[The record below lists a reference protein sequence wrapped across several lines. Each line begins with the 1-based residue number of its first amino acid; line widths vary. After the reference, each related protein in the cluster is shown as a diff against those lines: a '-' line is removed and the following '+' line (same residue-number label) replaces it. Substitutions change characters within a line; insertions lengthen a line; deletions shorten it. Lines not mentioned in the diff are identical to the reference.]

1 MSMFRQQQPTP
12 PGSTIQSSA
21 CRRSRSALCNVIL
34 SASIAVCAFT
44 FVNAGCQAPPVTE
57 DAQIASL
64 RDPNPAVR
72 RMGAQFLGGHRDP
85 HAVAALIG
93 ALKDPNWEVREFAAD
108 SLGQIK
114 DQSAVQPLIAVLDDT
129 NGVVSSAAADSLGRI
144 KDPRAV
150 EPLIAAFRR
159 HPGNP
164 LVIKALGELGDH
176 RAITPLIDFMTHA
189 KETYYDGANM
199 ENAFRGIGSPAI
211 DPLVTALNDPYLSD
225 PNRRIKA
232 RIACALFAIK
242 DPRTVATMVRVI
254 RTQEYGT
261 CAMRGLAD
269 SGDPRAIA
277 ALIGVMTDPNDPENE
292 TASSL
297 LFENG
302 AKAVEPLVAVLQSP
316 DARSRRLAAKALAQ
330 IKDPRA
336 VNALLDALRRR
347 DTAAVAGGYVF
358 FVDYGQQGSEDTLIE
373 ALNQYNDEQMAEFML
388 NCGNS
393 KVEAATRAWG
403 NKHDP
408 QLHQEVYGVV
418 WGARKLQ
425 SAR

>member
-1 MSMFRQQQPTP
+1 M
-12 PGSTIQSSA
+12 I
-21 CRRSRSALCNVIL
+21 
-34 SASIAVCAFT
+34 
-44 FVNAGCQAPPVTE
+44 AGCQAPPVTE

-64 RDPNPAVR
+64 KDPNPAVR

-93 ALKDPNWEVREFAAD
+93 ALKDPNWEVREFAAE
-108 SLGQIK
+108 SLGQTK
-114 DQSAVQPLIAVLDDT
+114 DQSAVEPLIALLNDP
-129 NGVVSSAAADSLGRI
+129 NGVVCSTAADSLGRI

-150 EPLIAAFRR
+150 EPLLATFRR
-159 HPGNP
+159 QPGNP
-164 LVIKALGELGDH
+164 LIVKALGELGDP
-176 RAITPLIDFMTHA
+176 RAIPALIDFMTHA
-189 KETYYDGANM
+189 KETYYDAAYM

-211 DPLVTALNDPYLSD
+211 DPLVATLKDLSVGD
-225 PNRRIKA
+225 PNPRVKA
-232 RIACALFAIK
+232 RVVCTLFAIK
-242 DPRTVATMVRVI
+242 DPRTVPTMVRVI

-269 SGDPRAIA
+269 SEDPRAIA
-277 ALIGVMTDPNDPENE
+277 ALIGVMTDPNDPESE
-292 TASSL
+292 HASSL
-297 LFENG
+297 LLKSG
-302 AKAVEPLVAVLQSP
+302 SAAVEPLIAVLRSP
-316 DARSRRLAAKALAQ
+316 DAQSRRLAARALAQ

-336 VNALLDALRRR
+336 VNALLESLRRH
-347 DTAAVAGGYVF
+347 DTAVAAGGYVF

-418 WGARKLQ
+418 WGARKL
-425 SAR
+425 